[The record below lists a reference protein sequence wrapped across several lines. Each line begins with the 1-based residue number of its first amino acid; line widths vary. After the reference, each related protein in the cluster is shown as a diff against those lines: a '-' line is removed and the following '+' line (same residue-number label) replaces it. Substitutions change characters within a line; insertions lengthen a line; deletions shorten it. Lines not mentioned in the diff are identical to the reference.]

1 VIDVGRV
8 DHDLVAPLVADRP
21 ECLDGSERQR
31 EEEDV
36 GPNGILDL
44 RTPNSTRPRVS
55 LRFACLTRPVPDHER
70 SLRYFYFLH
79 ISVYPS

>member
-1 VIDVGRV
+1 VRGQAERDRVGRV

-44 RTPNSTRPRVS
+44 RSPE
-55 LRFACLTRPVPDHER
+55 LD
-70 SLRYFYFLH
+70 
-79 ISVYPS
+79 